1 MSRTRKWKL
10 VGTLVALGLCLLI
23 VSGWSYY
30 TTRPNYRLELGQE
43 SLRRG
48 ESELR
53 LASLANWFA
62 FAGRPPRRSH
72 DKAQRLVWLL
82 EAGDHPVHAHLLRG
96 QLLFEQEKY
105 EFALEELNAIPEVF
119 WDKREPMRLQTASMA
134 GQCLLKMNL
143 PRQAERP
150 FRYAVDKWLEDLDPH
165 RGLIDAHRGLF
176 VIYYDQGALTPAL
189 YHLRELARLEPT
201 DGRPWRTM
209 GYIAK
214 EILEQNPTAV
224 EYYQEALRRNLE
236 PRAVEETHMEFGEVL
251 VKQSKYQEALTH
263 LEQVQAI
270 PKVLA
275 LRAECLWTLGK
286 PAEAKELVSQALA
299 AVQSEPEALDAL
311 RLRARIYLDES
322 HDEPAEGRT
331 SRDVEEAAGLLK
343 RALRI
348 DPHDHVSRHLLSQA
362 YDRMG
367 RSADAAEQR
376 RLLAQTHSYLQELA
390 ELNKI
395 AMEHPWDG
403 DVRQRLEQVCLKLN
417 LKDLAEMWHR
427 AAQSSAGAGSS
438 K

>member
-1 MSRTRKWKL
+1 MTRTRKWKW
-10 VGTLVALGLCLLI
+10 VGTLAAIGLCLL
-23 VSGWSYY
+23 VVLGWSYY

-48 ESELR
+48 DSGWQ

-62 FAGRPPRRSH
+62 FAGRPPRQGH
-72 DKAQRLVWLL
+72 DRAQRLVWVL
-82 EAGDHPVHAHLLRG
+82 EAGDHPLHAHLLRG

-105 EFALEELNAIPEVF
+105 ELALEELNAIPEVF
-119 WDKREPMRLQTASMA
+119 WDRREPLRLQTASMV

-150 FRYAVDKWLEDLDPH
+150 FRYTVEKWPEDLDPH

-176 VIYYDQGALTPAL
+176 VIYYDQGALTPGL

-214 EILEQNPTAV
+214 DILEQNPTAV
-224 EYYQEALRRNLE
+224 EYYQEALRRDLG

-251 VKQSKYQEALTH
+251 VKQCKYQEALTH
-263 LEQVQAI
+263 LEQVRAI

-275 LRAECLWTLGK
+275 LRAECLWSLGK
-286 PAEAKELVSQALA
+286 SSEAKELVSQALES
-299 AVQSEPEALDAL
+299 VNGEPEALDAL
-311 RLRARIYLDES
+311 RLKARIYLDES
-322 HDEPAEGRT
+322 HDEPAPGGA
-331 SRDVEEAAGLLK
+331 SRYVQEAEGLLK
-343 RALRI
+343 RALLI
-348 DPHDHVSRHLLSQA
+348 DSHDHVSRHLLSQA
-362 YDRMG
+362 YDKMG

-395 AMEHPWDG
+395 AMEHPWDAE
-403 DVRQRLEQVCLKLN
+403 VRQRLEQVCLKLN
-417 LKDLAEMWHR
+417 LKELAEMWRR
-427 AAQSSAGAGSS
+427 AAQTSAGAGNAR
-438 K
+438 